1 MIMNSSFSVSI
12 IYRTQ
17 KQKCEKD
24 GINSLKKS
32 YLIELDDVRVANF
45 LQNFDLSGDSL
56 NILLV
61 IDLFFFQN
69 FHGNLS

>member
-12 IYRTQ
+12 ICRTQ
-17 KQKCEKD
+17 KQKCKKD
-24 GINSLKKS
+24 GTNSLKKS

-61 IDLFFFQN
+61 IDLLFFQN